1 MAWSTLESQR
11 VVTGYQQGKS
21 VELLAKELNRTTR
34 SIIMKLVNMGV
45 YRAQAK
51 KSGALSKAK
60 GADLED
66 FQKYWKLCGSAML

>member
-1 MAWSTLESQR
+1 MAWSKEESQR

-45 YRAQAK
+45 YKAQTK
-51 KSGALSKAK
+51 KSGATSKK

-66 FQKYWKLCGSAML
+66 FRKYLNLCGAAML